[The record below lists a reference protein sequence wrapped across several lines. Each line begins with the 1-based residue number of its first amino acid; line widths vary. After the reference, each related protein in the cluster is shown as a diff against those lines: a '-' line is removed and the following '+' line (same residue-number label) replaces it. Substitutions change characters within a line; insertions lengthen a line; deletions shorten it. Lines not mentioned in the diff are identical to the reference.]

1 MPIYMFQGRYTSA
14 AIAAMTNKPEDRTD
28 AVKSVTE
35 RLGGKLLGFWM
46 SFGEYDYVGI
56 CELPDSMAAATFAL
70 ATSAGGALQDTKT
83 TELIDWA
90 DAMKCMKNVGNAKY
104 HPPGKKA

>member
-1 MPIYMFQGRYTSA
+1 MPIYMFQGRYTST
-14 AIAAMTNKPEDRTD
+14 AIAAMTSTPEDRTD

-56 CELPDSMAAATFAL
+56 CQLPDSMAAATFAL
-70 ATSAGGALQDTKT
+70 ATAAGGALQDTET

-90 DAMKCMKNVGNAKY
+90 DAVKCMNNARDAKY
-104 HPPGKKA
+104 RPPGKKA

>member
-1 MPIYMFQGRYTSA
+1 MAIYMFQGRYTAA
-14 AIAAMTNKPEDRTD
+14 AIAAMTNKPEDRTE
-28 AVKSVTE
+28 AVQSVTE

-70 ATSAGGALQDTKT
+70 ATSAAARFRTPRPL
-83 TELIDWA
+83 
-90 DAMKCMKNVGNAKY
+90 N
-104 HPPGKKA
+104 